1 MIVSRARGNGGERGG
16 MRRNERKT
24 ERVGEEKREER
35 REGPIQSNLV
45 RLSDAV
51 QKKVLSA
58 SWQDGLVLT
67 G

>member
-35 REGPIQSNLV
+35 REGINGPFYELV
-45 RLSDAV
+45 WPV
-51 QKKVLSA
+51 
-58 SWQDGLVLT
+58 T